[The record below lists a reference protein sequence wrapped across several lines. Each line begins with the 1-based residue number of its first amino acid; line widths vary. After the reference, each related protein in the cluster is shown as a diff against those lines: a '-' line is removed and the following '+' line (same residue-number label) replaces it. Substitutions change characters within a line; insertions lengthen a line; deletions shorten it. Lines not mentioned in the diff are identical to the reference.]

1 MKNPIL
7 LLAIIATCNMA
18 CSDWLDVAPETL
30 QKESDLFSSYRGF
43 RDALTGC
50 YMSMADRAVYG
61 ERLTI
66 TNIESLANLWY
77 MPDNSTRDEDRY
89 LTRHDYQRG
98 SYGAR
103 ALAAIYGK
111 LFNTIA
117 QANVIL
123 KNLELTGDAIP
134 DPATRAVIGGE
145 AYAIRAYCQF
155 DLLRLFGQL
164 PRGATRIVELPY
176 SETASL
182 DDMPP
187 YYGFDAYATRLK
199 SDVDKALALLQDND
213 PLFHHSFESLNNA
226 TAPVLDDN
234 YLLFRQ
240 SRLNYYAVKALQARL
255 YLYLGERENAYAAAK
270 ELIAPAAGDPVL
282 GMSGLADLESST
294 ILGGVDPFLAL
305 PSECLFYLSKYDV
318 KDYTTAYLIG
328 GEASFFNNTRLGL
341 TPLMRMELYAG
352 QDVSAHNRY
361 HNLWAEVYD
370 ASSAQHYAMKKYWY
384 RDGASSLVVKRQI
397 IPMLRVSE
405 IYLIA
410 IETSPDLGEVNALY
424 KEYMTAHNVMLTT
437 DHFASLAGVQA
448 EILDEYRREFF
459 AEGQMFYAYKRV
471 GAASM
476 LWRAVAVEEAEY
488 VLPLPETEFNPNTL
502 NQ

>member
-1 MKNPIL
+1 MKKAIL
-7 LLAIIATCNMA
+7 LLAIIATCNVA
-18 CSDWLDVAPETL
+18 CRDWLDVAPEMQ
-30 QKESDLFSSYRGF
+30 QKESDLFGSYRGF

-50 YMSMADRAVYG
+50 YMSMADRAIYG

-77 MPDNSTRDEDRY
+77 LPDNSTREEDGY
-89 LTRHDYQRG
+89 LTRHDYQKDAP
-98 SYGAR
+98 GAR
-103 ALAAIYGK
+103 ALAVIYGK

-123 KNLELTGDAIP
+123 KNIRLTGDVIP
-134 DPATRAVIGGE
+134 DPATRAVIEGE

-155 DLLRLFGQL
+155 DALRLFGQL

-182 DDMPP
+182 DDMPA
-187 YYGFDAYATRLK
+187 YYGFDAYVTRLK
-199 SDVDKALALLQDND
+199 SDVEKALALLEEND
-213 PLFHHSFESLNNA
+213 PLFQYSFGQLNG
-226 TAPVLDDN
+226 PVLDDT

-255 YLYLGERENAYAAAK
+255 YLYLGERENAHAVAM
-270 ELIAPAAGDPVL
+270 ELIAPAGGGDPVSR
-282 GMSGLADLESST
+282 MSGLDDLTPASS
-294 ILGGVDPFLAL
+294 GVDPFPAL
-305 PSECLFYLSKYDV
+305 PSECLFYLSKYNV

-328 GEASFFNNTRLGL
+328 GEGSLFNNTRLGL
-341 TPLMRMELYAG
+341 TPLMRAELYAG

-361 HNLWAEVYD
+361 HNLWAEVYTA
-370 ASSAQHYAMKKYWY
+370 ASAPHYATKKYWY
-384 RDGASSLVVKRQI
+384 KDDASSLMLKRQI

-405 IYLIA
+405 VYLIA
-410 IETSPDLGEVNALY
+410 IETSTDLDEVNALY

-437 DHFASLAGVQA
+437 GYFTSLAAVQA
-448 EILDEYRREFF
+448 EILAEYRREFF

-471 GAASM
+471 GAANM
-476 LWRAVAVEEAEY
+476 LWRAAAVEEGEY